1 MSVSGRGTRKS
12 GNTRGS
18 RRFGTVAVVAAVL
31 VLLLVVLA
39 IWYLMA
45 GRVPKPAPPTPPGP
59 TPPSAQPADCP
70 DVQVISVPGTWESNA
85 ADDPHNPTANPAS
98 LMLNVTRPL
107 QQSFSPQRAD
117 VYTVP
122 YVAQFSN
129 PVALPPDGQ
138 ESYNN
143 SRAAGT
149 AATIDVIERR
159 HAECPLT
166 TYLLTGFSQGAV
178 IAGDVAARIGAGDGP
193 VSPDLVLGVGLIADG
208 RRDPAA
214 APTVGP
220 QVAGVGAELSLSG
233 LKLPGITMTGARP
246 GGFGALADRAV
257 QICAPTDGICDAPA
271 DALKLGNW
279 LSSAS
284 RLGEYYNNPVHAQ
297 YNSFVVDGNGT
308 TATQWITSW
317 ASEKVETAPSPAHE

>member
-1 MSVSGRGTRKS
+1 MTRASGARKS
-12 GNTRGS
+12 QGR
-18 RRFGTVAVVAAVL
+18 RRFGMVAVLAAML

-39 IWYLMA
+39 IWYMMA
-45 GRVPKPAPPTPPGP
+45 GRVPKPPAPTPPGP

-70 DVQVISVPGTWESNA
+70 DVQVIAIPGTWESSA
-85 ADDPHNPTANPAS
+85 SDDPYNPTANPAS

-107 QQSFSPQRAD
+107 QAEFSPQRAD

-129 PVALPPDGQ
+129 PIALPPDGQ

-149 AATIDVIERR
+149 TAATDVMSRR

-178 IAGDVAARIGAGDGP
+178 IAGDIAARIGMGDGP
-193 VSPDLVLGVGLIADG
+193 VPADRVLGVGLIADG

-214 APTVGP
+214 APTIGP
-220 QVAGVGAELSLSG
+220 PVAGVGAELSLAG
-233 LKLPGITMTGARP
+233 LKIPGITMTGARP
-246 GGFGALADRAV
+246 GGFGALGDRTV
-257 QICAPTDGICDAPA
+257 QICAPSDGICDAPA
-271 DALKLGNW
+271 EALKFGNLLG
-279 LSSAS
+279 SAT
-284 RLGEYYNNPVHAQ
+284 RLGEYYNNPVHAL

-308 TATQWITSW
+308 TATQWITGW
-317 ASEKVETAPSPAHE
+317 ATGKIESAPTPAHE